1 MVGQPPVA
9 GGPPIVYVGAA
20 NGHLVA
26 VNANDGARRWAFD
39 TTSTEP
45 TLATRNQLNSS
56 PALGPKGIYLGSQ
69 DGAIWYVPYDF
80 CLRPD
85 TDPRCVSSDLPDDG
99 MYVFGVNVGGGLVS
113 QDRPVNISPA
123 GYMTGRILLRRDGRS
138 VPARLVPAPGP
149 ESTGD
154 DRAGHRRRGVRL
166 RRRALRVHPAHQHA
180 SRGHH
185 VHRHGQRAGHD
196 RRGAT
201 GQPQHRHRELEPF
214 QGSFTVR
221 TGSDGTPWNP
231 KVRPNRVSGLSLSR
245 LAVPLPPMLTSVNQI
260 RFDFYDW
267 IGGAVETGRA
277 TLWSGSSARNATKTA
292 ASSPTLGAVRLPV
305 SGQQRGGRS
314 CSTRHR

>member
-69 DGAIWYVPYDF
+69 DGAIWYVPTTSA
-80 CLRPD
+80 CARTPIHA
-85 TDPRCVSSDLPDDG
+85 VSPATCPMTACTCSVS
-99 MYVFGVNVGGGLVS
+99 MWAVGSVS

-138 VPARLVPAPGP
+138 VPARLVPAPDPNQLVTIEPDIDAEVSVSGDGRYVFIRP
-149 ESTGD
+149 TSMLPADTTFTVTVNGLVTTGG
-154 DRAGHRRRGVRL
+154 ARL
-166 RRRALRVHPAHQHA
+166 GNLNI
-180 SRGHH
+180 G
-185 VHRHGQRAGHD
+185 
-196 RRGAT
+196 T
-201 GQPQHRHRELEPF
+201 GELEPF

-221 TGSDGTPWNP
+221 TGSDGTPGI
-231 KVRPNRVSGLSLSR
+231 RRSG
-245 LAVPLPPMLTSVNQI
+245 P
-260 RFDFYDW
+260 
-267 IGGAVETGRA
+267 TG
-277 TLWSGSSARNATKTA
+277 
-292 ASSPTLGAVRLPV
+292 SPGCRCPGWQ
-305 SGQQRGGRS
+305 SHCPR
-314 CSTRHR
+314 C